1 MYSKIINPAKEGQN
15 AYNNKGSSMR
25 LGNYL
30 EKELDLQETPD
41 AKIFFNEKGEFTK
54 NEMVNLLDSNVK
66 GLRESDDKFYSLVVS
81 PSQDELLH
89 IGNDREKLKIFAEL
103 CMENYAQNFNLTTK
117 KGEQKS
123 ITSSGLVWFA
133 TIEQSRTFKGTDPE
147 VKEGT
152 KKQGDLKEGLQTHI
166 HITVS
171 ARDASMQT
179 TLNPLTSNKNRFSMI
194 SWAKLNKASFD
205 KSFGFESPKQNYTNE
220 KREVWN
226 KVMSVERQLTNFE
239 QKYGL
244 PFEDTMK
251 LRTIANDRAYSKDF
265 REKLTTLGKELRKEG
280 GENGLTKTQWE
291 TMLATQRDDRN
302 PSLGNTII
310 QNYSKGVA
318 FFESAEAFGGADAA
332 TENDIFEGSAKRL
345 KKRLQQ
351 RNQQN
356 KTNDISR

>member
-41 AKIFFNEKGEFTK
+41 AKIFFNDKGEFTK
-54 NEMVNLLDSNVK
+54 NEMVSLLDSNVR

-81 PSQDELLH
+81 PSQDELEH
-89 IGNDREKLKIFAEL
+89 IENDREKLKIFAEL
-103 CMENYAQNFNLTTK
+103 CMENYAQNFNLTNK
-117 KGEQKS
+117 KGEQKN
-123 ITSSGLVWFA
+123 ITSSELVWFA

-226 KVMSVERQLTNFE
+226 KVLGVERQLSRFE
-239 QKYGL
+239 EKYGL
-244 PFEDTMK
+244 PFEDTLK
-251 LRTIANDRAYSKDF
+251 LRNIAIQREYSKDF
-265 REKLTTLGKELRKEG
+265 RDKLKELGKELRQNRGK
-280 GENGLTKTQWE
+280 NGLSETQWE
-291 TMLATQRDDRN
+291 TMLATQKEDRN
-302 PSLGNTII
+302 SSLGNTII

-318 FFESAEAFGGADAA
+318 FFESAEAFGA
-332 TENDIFEGSAKRL
+332 TDEKDNAIFKGSRL
-345 KKRLQQ
+345 KKKLQQ